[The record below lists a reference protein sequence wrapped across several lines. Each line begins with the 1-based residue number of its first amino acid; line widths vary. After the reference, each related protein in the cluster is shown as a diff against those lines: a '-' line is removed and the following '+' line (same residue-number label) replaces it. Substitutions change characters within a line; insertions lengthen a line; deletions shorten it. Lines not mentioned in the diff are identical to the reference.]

1 MGEKV
6 STEIDS
12 DAYVMVELSINDTT
26 VGIKRKNLILQ
37 SEKDKMNSYR
47 KKSRSRSK
55 ESRSNKRFN
64 DNDQKKKK
72 LKWILPG
79 IIVRVISKKIEGGK
93 LYNKKMK
100 VTDVHN

>member
-6 STEIDS
+6 STEIDAE
-12 DAYVMVELSINDTT
+12 AYVMVELTINDTT

-37 SEKDKMNSYR
+37 SEKDKMNSSYR

-55 ESRSNKRFN
+55 ESRSNKR
-64 DNDQKKKK
+64 DNNEKKKK
-72 LKWILPG
+72 LKWVLPG